1 MARQRFTQNNLS
13 EVNSLWLTSIW
24 TIGFSSQSQYATH
37 HHQSS
42 EQTTQ
47 RGRQADGGD
56 DVASTG
62 GEGDDDDTV
71 RALKASILQEAAAP
85 LSAKDLL
92 LLLLLVQSVN
102 TAEKGFC
109 LLLAHKI
116 AWADWAGRLVW
127 SGSLWNTQTKWGC
140 GGLWLRLPESGG
152 AIVSALWC
160 LRMDL

>member
-42 EQTTQ
+42 QQTTQ

-116 AWADWAGRLVW
+116 AWADWAGLAGLGR
-127 SGSLWNTQTKWGC
+127 C
-140 GGLWLRLPESGG
+140 GTHKRSGG
-152 AIVSALWC
+152 VGDCGCVCQSQGAL
-160 LRMDL
+160 